1 MKWGLWLGV
10 VLLTC
15 GILCWGVK
23 ILDIPEYDGQDRVH
37 ELTNKNY
44 KAVMKKYD
52 VMVIYYHK
60 AVGENRMAKKQF
72 EVEEL
77 ALELAAQVLD
87 DFNDE
92 DIGFGLVDAKKNVDV
107 AKNLGLDE
115 VDSIYIFAD
124 DEIIE
129 YDGEMAAETLV
140 EFLYDVIED
149 PVEIIDNEA
158 ELRGLFSLVED
169 IKLVGYFKEDHS
181 RHFIEY
187 DDAAEEFHP
196 FVKFFATFNIQI
208 AQKLKLDLNEVV
220 FYEPFMNVPTLI
232 PGKPYTK
239 AELIDFIDNHKRP
252 TLRKLEPHSMYETW
266 EDDINGQHIVA
277 FAEESDPD
285 GFEFLEI
292 LKEVARENNENPNLS
307 IIWINPD
314 DFPLADSVW
323 MEMDDEEDMPT
334 AYELDTWIE
343 DTRAYA
349 KCRQCKDLVMR
360 CMDDLVESVNET
372 RRICRGLMNQGLLN
386 EDKYRIIAA
395 APSSQDKMKQIFHAL
410 SSKGQQGRD
419 ALYRLLQ
426 EHEPEL
432 TLQIEH
438 ALYVQAVKQKLIQS
452 VKQVEPVANLMFS
465 QDLITEE
472 EYFQVCENEGSEARM
487 LTMFTVLEQ
496 HGVKVT
502 DGFYNSLFYC
512 EPLLYRELEKD
523 RVLQMCELNKENLI
537 HKENL
542 EERWRELKLKEKQVE
557 KEKEELRREW
567 DLVKKQKA
575 EMDQERKQIF
585 ELKKE
590 LKILWRNL
598 DETKEDENSHFL
610 TEREEQRKT
619 EQWEQL
625 NNNSYTKNANKNL
638 FN

>member
-23 ILDIPEYDGQDRVH
+23 ILDIPEYDGEDRVH

-44 KAVMKKYD
+44 KAVMKMYD

-77 ALELAAQVLD
+77 ALELLTSPAALTYQLAAQVLD

-92 DIGFGLVDAKKNVDV
+92 DIGFGLVDAKKNVAV
-107 AKNLGLDE
+107 AKKLGLDE

-169 IKLVGYFKEDHS
+169 IKLVGYFKNDS
-181 RHFIEY
+181 SQHFIEY

-196 FVKFFATFNIQI
+196 FVKFFATFNSQI
-208 AQKLKLDLNEVV
+208 AQKLKLDLNEVD

-232 PGKPYTK
+232 PGKPYTEI
-239 AELIDFIDNHKRP
+239 ELIDFIENHKRP

-314 DFPLADSVW
+314 DFPLLVPYW
-323 MEMDDEEDMPT
+323 ENT
-334 AYELDTWIE
+334 FGI
-343 DTRAYA
+343 
-349 KCRQCKDLVMR
+349 DLSFPQFGVV
-360 CMDDLVESVNET
+360 DVNDSVNET
-372 RRICRGLMNQGLLN
+372 RRICRGLMKQGLLN

-395 APSSQDKMKQIFHAL
+395 APSPQDKMKEIFHAL

-419 ALYRLLQ
+419 ALYRQLQ

-487 LTMFTVLEQ
+487 LTMFTVLEK

-523 RVLQMCELNKENLI
+523 RVLQMCEVNKENLI
-537 HKENL
+537 HEENL
-542 EERWRELKLKEKQVE
+542 EERWRELELKEKQVE

-575 EMDQERKQIF
+575 EMDQERKQII

-590 LKILWRNL
+590 LKVLWRNL
-598 DETKEDENSHFL
+598 DETKEDGNSHFL
-610 TEREEQRKT
+610 TGREEQSKT

-625 NNNSYTKNANKNL
+625 NNNSYAKNSNKNL